1 MSSITPVP
9 RFVWRV
15 TILLGLWFIIFGLI
29 TTMTPLHMEA
39 GYDVTQE
46 KLKAIF
52 CAPILGYLGLAA
64 FLGGHRPSLVPVI
77 LSFLIIPGSTALLLF
92 RCRTIRTFWTLTA
105 VHIIIV
111 TISSIGF
118 SQITRH
124 WNEYP

>member
-1 MSSITPVP
+1 MSAIPPVP

-15 TILLGLWFIIFGLI
+15 TILLGLWFIIFGI
-29 TTMTPLHMEA
+29 VMAMTPLHMEA

-52 CAPILGYLGLAA
+52 CAPILGCWGLAA
-64 FLGGHRPSLVPVI
+64 FLGGHRPSLFPVL
-77 LSFLIIPGSTALLLF
+77 LSFLIILGSTSLLLF
-92 RCRTIRTFWTLTA
+92 RCRTIRTFWTLTS

-118 SQITRH
+118 SQITRY